1 MSCFPPWEQLFF
13 GQVTSVR
20 SPGDD
25 LVPRVSQSF
34 KLSKNCP
41 KFIQYNSY
49 TFSFI
54 FYFLQ
59 GQFSWIKDREL
70 DEKSTDRAAGFGGID
85 FFLLLRFI
93 FSSRA
98 LLRKIK
104 AGSKQKQTSECR
116 ENLHE
121 FWCISQT
128 FITTPLFIRFCNREN
143 SKYGNFQALN
153 TQQI

>member
-70 DEKSTDRAAGFGGID
+70 DEKSTGLLVSVASIFFSFCVLFFPHALSCGKSRPVPNKSRHRNVAKICTNFGA
-85 FFLLLRFI
+85 FRRLLLQRPCLFDFAI
-93 FSSRA
+93 G
-98 LLRKIK
+98 KIRN
-104 AGSKQKQTSECR
+104 TE
-116 ENLHE
+116 
-121 FWCISQT
+121 T
-128 FITTPLFIRFCNREN
+128 FRL
-143 SKYGNFQALN
+143 
-153 TQQI
+153 